1 MIIFLVG
8 TLILLFHLT
17 KGVCYFLKGA
27 FNLIAPFFS
36 ERLKHK
42 KTPQYEAHCKKIDE
56 LFNSI
61 PTKTQR
67 S

>member
-1 MIIFLVG
+1 MILVWFG
-8 TLILLFHLT
+8 GLVLLFHLMKGGFYLI
-17 KGVCYFLKGA
+17 KGVYNF
-27 FNLIAPFFS
+27 IAPFFD

-61 PTKTQR
+61 PSKQLH

>member
-1 MIIFLVG
+1 MVLFWFGALV
-8 TLILLFHLT
+8 LLFHLM
-17 KGVCYFLKGA
+17 KGVCLILKGVYN
-27 FNLIAPFFS
+27 FVAPFFN

-42 KTPQYEAHCKKIDE
+42 KTPQYEAHCKKVDE

-61 PTKTQR
+61 PSTKQR

>member
-1 MIIFLVG
+1 MVLLWFSALV
-8 TLILLFHLT
+8 LLFHLM
-17 KGVCYFLKGA
+17 KGVCLILKGA
-27 FNLIAPFFS
+27 FDLVAPFFS

-42 KTPQYEAHCKKIDE
+42 KSYEYRSHCKKVDE

-61 PTKTQR
+61 PSKQPR